1 MPTVHRHR
9 GAARA
14 LLGAAALAASLGACS
29 SGHRSSS
36 EPGTST
42 TTTSAPTITTSTA
55 GPGPGEEAVAAYR
68 AFWQDFLAAGDPID
82 PESPRLAEHA
92 TGEQLAA
99 VRNSFLAVKAA
110 GQVLRGGLNLA
121 PRVVSA
127 EAATVVISDCY
138 DDGTGLYSPDGVRQD
153 KEDPRRH
160 LITATVTLV
169 DGAWK
174 VANVKHEGDGC
185 TAS

>member
-1 MPTVHRHR
+1 MGTVVRHR
-9 GAARA
+9 GAGRA
-14 LLGAAALAASLGACS
+14 LLVAAVLAASLAACS
-29 SGHRSSS
+29 SGKHSSA
-36 EPGTST
+36 EPATST
-42 TTTSAPTITTSTA
+42 TTASTTPTTQTSA
-55 GPGPGEEAVAAYR
+55 PGPGEEAVAAYR
-68 AFWQDFLAAGDPID
+68 AFWQDFVAAGNPID
-82 PESPRLAEHA
+82 PESPLLAEHA

-110 GQVLRGGLNLA
+110 GQVLKGGLNLA

-127 EAATVVISDCY
+127 EAATVIISDCY

-174 VANVKHEGDGC
+174 VAKVKHEGDGC

>member
-1 MPTVHRHR
+1 MGTIRRRR
-9 GAARA
+9 GVARA
-14 LLGAAALAASLGACS
+14 LLGFAALAAGLAGCS
-29 SGHRSSS
+29 SED
-36 EPGTST
+36 EPSAEPETST
-42 TTTSAPTITTSTA
+42 TTASTTPTTQTSIPAH
-55 GPGPGEEAVAAYR
+55 GEEAVAAYR

-82 PESPRLAEHA
+82 PQSPRLAEHA
-92 TGEQLAA
+92 TGEQLAS
-99 VRNSFLAVKAA
+99 VRNSFLAAKGA
-110 GQVLRGGLNLA
+110 GHVLRGTLNLA

-127 EAATVVISDCY
+127 EATTVVISDCY
-138 DDGTGLYSPDGVRQD
+138 DDQTGLYSPDGVRQD

-174 VANVKHEGDGC
+174 VAAVKHEGDGC